1 VAEPMKLEADFLLAS
16 LRQRGVSAPP
26 ALDWDALLLLAESHG
41 VLPLLQVSQ
50 QAQLPVTFG
59 TRVRERC
66 ALSLSLTRELEDL
79 LEQFEKHKIEV
90 MPLKGPVLAELLYG
104 NVWARP
110 SDDLDLL
117 VRPEEFARAEALLLA
132 LGFAPTGEADT
143 YHRDFER
150 NGIFV
155 ELHFGIAS
163 PSALGFDLPGAW
175 ARSRSVQFRGAPV
188 CFFAP
193 IDLILYL
200 SLHGLKHRFAKLIW
214 VLDVVH
220 ALEALNESEASSLLA
235 QASAYQLKNLLLTSC
250 EIARRSF
257 SVKLP
262 EGIDLALQSQPDLA
276 AKAAAMADAILASIA
291 DPTTSVYDASYY
303 LQLADN
309 PGHRWRQRFRFLLPT
324 KQDYQWAARHHLH
337 RRCALLLRPFRLLI
351 KYGPAPV
358 LRTLFPRS

>member
-1 VAEPMKLEADFLLAS
+1 MKLEADFLLAS
-16 LRQRGVSAPP
+16 LRQRGVPVPP
-26 ALDWDALLLLAESHG
+26 ALDWNALLLLAESHG

-50 QAQLPVTFG
+50 PGQLPATFAD
-59 TRVRERC
+59 RVRDRC
-66 ALSLSLTRELEDL
+66 AYSLSLSCELEDL
-79 LEQFEKHKIEV
+79 LEQFEKYKIEV

-117 VRPEEFARAEALLLA
+117 VRPEEFAQAEALLLA

-150 NGIFV
+150 EGIFV

-188 CFFAP
+188 RFFAP

-235 QASAYQLKNLLLTSC
+235 QASAHQLRNLLLTSC

-262 EGIDLALQSQPDLA
+262 LDVDLALQSQPDLSANA
-276 AKAAAMADAILASIA
+276 AVMADAVLATIA

-303 LQLADN
+303 LQLADSR
-309 PGHRWRQRFRFLLPT
+309 GHRWRQRFRFFLPT

-337 RRCALLLRPFRLLI
+337 PKCAPLLRPFRLLC